1 MREYNELP
9 TAKSKNIG
17 QIALEV
23 VKEPMFVLLLVCS
36 SIYLLLGDYTEGIML
51 SASILIIIFITF
63 YQYQKT
69 ERAIESLRQL
79 SSPKAMVIR
88 NGQTVKIPGREIV
101 IGDIVLVNE
110 GDRIPADG
118 ILIHGTNLSVD
129 ESMLTGESIPVSKDT
144 LACEGSSQVFSGTL
158 VVQGSGK
165 LEVNAIG
172 IHTEFGKIGKS
183 LQQIVQDPT
192 RLQKEMKVLIRNLFI
207 IGGFISVLVVIAFYL
222 TRGDFIASL
231 LSGLASAMAILPEE
245 FPVVLT
251 IFLAIGAWRLSQ
263 QNVLTRNPSAIETLG
278 SATVL
283 CSDKTGTITQNNMI
297 LSTLIKEHFIIEK
310 NEFEENIE
318 NIEELIFTA
327 VLASPPESIDP
338 MERAVYAVNKTLPSS
353 LPPSFTL
360 QKEYPLSK
368 DLFAMTRILEDENGQ
383 LYVGS
388 KGAPEAILELCLI
401 SEEEKNHLLS
411 KVKMLAK
418 RGQRILGVAKGKVE
432 NREFPVSQ
440 KDFSFEFMGFLG
452 FEDPIRPEVPEAIK
466 QCYSAGIKVI
476 MITGDYPETAKNI
489 GKQAGLNEK
498 EEILTGADLKNLS
511 DNELKEKIKNVNI
524 FARIIPEQKL
534 QIIKALK
541 ANGEIVAM
549 TGDGVNDA
557 PALKAADIGISMGGK
572 GTDVARESSSL
583 VLLDDNFSS
592 IVMAIKS
599 GRRIFDNLQKAMGYI
614 IAIHIPIIGLA
625 LLPAFF
631 PALPILLMP
640 LHIVFMELIID
651 PVCSIAFESE
661 KEEIGVMKRP
671 PRDPNMAFFGL
682 NQIFKSSLVGLIL
695 LAMVLAVYFFSMQEG
710 HTEGEIRAI
719 AFTSLIIGNIFLILT
734 TLSKTRN
741 VIDVLFENNISL
753 KIILFVASTMMFLLI
768 SVPYLRDLFSFEYPG
783 FKHFYLAIAG
793 GFALL
798 FLMEM
803 YKYVKVSSKLT
814 AVKS

>member
-1 MREYNELP
+1 M
-9 TAKSKNIG
+9 
-17 QIALEV
+17 
-23 VKEPMFVLLLVCS
+23 VL
-36 SIYLLLGDYTEGIML
+36 
-51 SASILIIIFITF
+51 A
-63 YQYQKT
+63 
-69 ERAIESLRQL
+69 
-79 SSPKAMVIR
+79 
-88 NGQTVKIPGREIV
+88 
-101 IGDIVLVNE
+101 
-110 GDRIPADG
+110 
-118 ILIHGTNLSVD
+118 
-129 ESMLTGESIPVSKDT
+129 
-144 LACEGSSQVFSGTL
+144 
-158 VVQGSGK
+158 
-165 LEVNAIG
+165 
-172 IHTEFGKIGKS
+172 
-183 LQQIVQDPT
+183 
-192 RLQKEMKVLIRNLFI
+192 
-207 IGGFISVLVVIAFYL
+207 
-222 TRGDFIASL
+222 
-231 LSGLASAMAILPEE
+231 
-245 FPVVLT
+245 
-251 IFLAIGAWRLSQ
+251 
-263 QNVLTRNPSAIETLG
+263 
-278 SATVL
+278 
-283 CSDKTGTITQNNMI
+283 
-297 LSTLIKEHFIIEK
+297 TLIKEHFIIEK

-327 VLASPPESIDP
+327 ILASPPESIDP
-338 MERAVYAVNKTLPSS
+338 MERAVYALNKTLPSS
-353 LPPSFTL
+353 QPSSFTL
-360 QKEYPLSK
+360 RKEYPLSK
-368 DLFAMTRILEDENGQ
+368 DLFAMTRVLEDENGQ
-383 LYVGS
+383 IFVGS
-388 KGAPEAILELCLI
+388 KGAPEAILELCHI
-401 SEEEKNHLLS
+401 SEEEKIHLLS

-489 GKQAGLNEK
+489 GKQAGLNEHD
-498 EEILTGADLKNLS
+498 EILTGHDLKNLTES
-511 DNELKEKIKNVNI
+511 ELKEKIRHVNI

-583 VLLDDNFSS
+583 VLLDDDFSS

-661 KEEIGVMKRP
+661 KEEIGVMMRP
-671 PRDPNMAFFGL
+671 PRDPNMAFFGFK
-682 NQIFKSSLVGLIL
+682 QIFKSSLVGLIL

-741 VIDVLFENNISL
+741 VINVLFENNISL
-753 KIILFVASTMMFLLI
+753 KIILFVASTMMLLLI
-768 SVPYLRDLFSFEYPG
+768 SAPYLRNLFSFEYPG
-783 FKHFYLAIAG
+783 FKHFYLAIGG
-793 GFALL
+793 GFSLL

-803 YKYVKVSSKLT
+803 YKYVQLKFKRV
-814 AVKS
+814 

>member
-69 ERAIESLRQL
+69 ERAIESLRHL

-118 ILIHGTNLSVD
+118 LLIHGTNLSVD

-283 CSDKTGTITQNNMI
+283 CSDKTGTITQNNMV

-327 VLASPPESIDP
+327 ILASPPESIDP

-353 LPPSFTL
+353 QPSSFTL
-360 QKEYPLSK
+360 RKEYPLSK
-368 DLFAMTRILEDENGQ
+368 DLFAMTRVLEDENGQ

-388 KGAPEAILELCLI
+388 KGAPEAILELCHI
-401 SEEEKNHLLS
+401 SEEEKIHLLS

-489 GKQAGLNEK
+489 GKQAGLNEHD
-498 EEILTGADLKNLS
+498 EILTGHDLKNLTES
-511 DNELKEKIKNVNI
+511 ELKEKIKHVNI

-631 PALPILLMP
+631 PAIPILLMP

-671 PRDPNMAFFGL
+671 PRDPNMAFFGFK
-682 NQIFKSSLVGLIL
+682 QIFKSSLVGLIL

-741 VIDVLFENNISL
+741 VIDVLFEDNISL

-803 YKYVKVSSKLT
+803 YKYVQLKFKQV
-814 AVKS
+814 

>member
-23 VKEPMFVLLLVCS
+23 FKEPMFVLLLVCS

-88 NGQTVKIPGREIV
+88 NGQTVKIPSREIV

-144 LACEGSSQVFSGTL
+144 LAHEGSSQVFSGTL

-207 IGGFISVLVVIAFYL
+207 IGGFLSVLVVIAFYL

-283 CSDKTGTITQNNMI
+283 CSDKTGTITQNNMV
-297 LSTLIKEHFIIEK
+297 LATLIKEHFIIEK

-327 VLASPPESIDP
+327 ILASPPESIDP

-353 LPPSFTL
+353 QPSSFTL
-360 QKEYPLSK
+360 RKEYPLSK
-368 DLFAMTRILEDENGQ
+368 DLFAMTRVLEDENGQ
-383 LYVGS
+383 IFVGS
-388 KGAPEAILELCLI
+388 KGAPEAILELCHI
-401 SEEEKNHLLS
+401 SEEEKIHLLS

-489 GKQAGLNEK
+489 GKQAGLNEHD
-498 EEILTGADLKNLS
+498 EILTGHDLKNLTES
-511 DNELKEKIKNVNI
+511 ELKEKIRHVNI

-671 PRDPNMAFFGL
+671 PRDPNMAFFGFK
-682 NQIFKSSLVGLIL
+682 QIFKSSLVGLIL
-695 LAMVLAVYFFSMQEG
+695 LTMVLAVYFFSMQEG

-741 VIDVLFENNISL
+741 VINVLFENNISL
-753 KIILFVASTMMFLLI
+753 KIILFVASTMMLLLI
-768 SVPYLRDLFSFEYPG
+768 SAPYLRNLFSFEYPG
-783 FKHFYLAIAG
+783 FKHFYLAIGG
-793 GFALL
+793 GFSLL

-803 YKYVKVSSKLT
+803 YKYVQLKFKRV
-814 AVKS
+814 

>member
-101 IGDIVLVNE
+101 IGDIVLINE

-118 ILIHGTNLSVD
+118 LLIHGTNLSVD

-207 IGGFISVLVVIAFYL
+207 IGGFLSVLVVIAFYL

-283 CSDKTGTITQNNMI
+283 CSDKTGTITQNNMV

-327 VLASPPESIDP
+327 ILASPPESIDP
-338 MERAVYAVNKTLPSS
+338 MERAVYAVNKRLPSS
-353 LPPSFTL
+353 PPPSFTL
-360 QKEYPLSK
+360 RKEYPLSK
-368 DLFAMTRILEDENGQ
+368 DLFVMTRILEDENGQ

-388 KGAPEAILELCLI
+388 KGAPEAILELCNI
-401 SEEEKNHLLS
+401 SEEEKIHLLS
-411 KVKMLAK
+411 KVKILAK

-489 GKQAGLNEK
+489 GKQAGLNEHD
-498 EEILTGADLKNLS
+498 EILTGHDLKNLTES
-511 DNELKEKIKNVNI
+511 ELKEKIKHVNI

-661 KEEIGVMKRP
+661 KEEIGVMKRS
-671 PRDPNMAFFGL
+671 PRDPNLAFFGFK
-682 NQIFKSSLVGLIL
+682 QIFKSSLVGLIL

-719 AFTSLIIGNIFLILT
+719 AITSLIIGNIFLILT

-741 VIDVLFENNISL
+741 VIDVIFEDNISL
-753 KIILFVASTMMFLLI
+753 KIILFVACTMMFLLI

-783 FKHFYLAIAG
+783 FKHFYLAIVG

-803 YKYVKVSSKLT
+803 YKYVQLKLKR
-814 AVKS
+814 V